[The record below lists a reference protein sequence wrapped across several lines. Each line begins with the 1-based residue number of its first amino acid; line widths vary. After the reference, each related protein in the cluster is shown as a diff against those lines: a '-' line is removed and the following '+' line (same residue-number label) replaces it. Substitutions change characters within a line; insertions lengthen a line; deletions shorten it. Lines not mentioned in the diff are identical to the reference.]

1 MGNTLFS
8 LLAYIYVEFTRNMT
22 AGLDT
27 LKSTRNLYLKYSSFV
42 FFLFFF
48 YSISPSV
55 FLVLLMLLVCLY
67 ALICFENV
75 PFFHETFPPHKLLS
89 YFMLQC
95 CLTCDYR

>member
-42 FFLFFF
+42 FNFFF
-48 YSISPSV
+48 FI
-55 FLVLLMLLVCLY
+55 
-67 ALICFENV
+67 A
-75 PFFHETFPPHKLLS
+75 FHLLS
-89 YFMLQC
+89 S
-95 CLTCDYR
+95 